1 MNKKLKRNE
10 QIQLIMN
17 SNVLISAFGRHHRV
31 KICRYINNLN
41 NIISWFDLSK
51 FINK

>member
-1 MNKKLKRNE
+1 MNRKLKRNGK
-10 QIQLIMN
+10 IQLIMN
-17 SNVLISAFGRHHRV
+17 FNALISIFGRHHRV

-41 NIISWFDLSK
+41 NIISWFDLFK